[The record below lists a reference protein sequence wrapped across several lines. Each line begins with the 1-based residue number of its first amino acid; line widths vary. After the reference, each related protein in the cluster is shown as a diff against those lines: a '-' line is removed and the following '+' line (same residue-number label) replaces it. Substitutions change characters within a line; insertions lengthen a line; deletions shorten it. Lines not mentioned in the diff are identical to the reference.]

1 VRRALPALLALL
13 LVAGCGDESAP
24 AAKDV
29 ALAEALR
36 EGGVV
41 LVMRHAKTENA
52 TDRVETIGDCTTQ
65 RNLSQEGREQ
75 ARQIGRD
82 IKALGVPVG
91 KVLTSPLCR
100 TKDTADLAFGDS
112 TPRMALLSAGEEA
125 TPADERRI
133 RKLRAMAK
141 SAPDGSATVLVTHT
155 GNIGGAF
162 DQSVLEGVILVLR
175 DGKLLGIV
183 APDDWKRLDAA
194 AG

>member
-1 VRRALPALLALL
+1 VIRRALLVL
-13 LVAGCGDESAP
+13 LVLAAGCGDGGEPSAE
-24 AAKDV
+24 DV
-29 ALAEALR
+29 ELAESLQ

-82 IKALGVPVG
+82 IEALGVPVD
-91 KVLTSPLCR
+91 KVLASPLCR

-112 TPRMALLSAGEEA
+112 EPLMALLSAGEEA
-125 TPADERRI
+125 TPADDRRI
-133 RKLRAMAK
+133 RKLRALAR

-162 DQSVLEGVILVLR
+162 DQSVLEGEIVVLR
-175 DGKLLGIV
+175 DGKVLGIV
-183 APDDWKRLDAA
+183 APEDWKRLDDA